1 VEVVP
6 PKHGIN
12 CLKKKKKQ
20 WEGGGGGIDW
30 ELGVNKL
37 LYVEWINNRVLLY
50 RTGNNIQYPLI
61 NCNGKI

>member
-1 VEVVP
+1 LP
-6 PKHGIN
+6 Q
-12 CLKKKKKQ
+12 KKKKQ